1 MPASPRHGAWHFQT
15 LWAIPAS
22 IRITNADTSDC
33 LVVVDAVLTRD
44 LLERDTRP
52 PHLASVQL
60 KYKYSDLR
68 LALSTP
74 PRSLPLTGYIQSE
87 PHRAVDIH
95 MLLRWLPATWSPV
108 SGQLG
113 RLDAYRNWLIEIG
126 PAQCQ
131 DWFLAPGHRHVQMAR
146 QPSPIA
152 ERPRCLCRMLASPF
166 VLQIFQFVI
175 VWDIPLGC
183 ASTHLFPF
191 SA

>member
-1 MPASPRHGAWHFQT
+1 MPASPRHGSWHFHT

-44 LLERDTRP
+44 LLERETRP

-87 PHRAVDIH
+87 PHRAVDID

-108 SGQLG
+108 SGQWG
-113 RLDAYRNWLIEIG
+113 RLDAYRNRLIEIG
-126 PAQCQ
+126 PAPCQ
-131 DWFLAPGHRHVQMAR
+131 DWFLAPGHRHVQIHGAPAVAVR
-146 QPSPIA
+146 GTLKVPLQDKYPDAGFPICFTNISICHSLGYPSWIWI
-152 ERPRCLCRMLASPF
+152 C
-166 VLQIFQFVI
+166 
-175 VWDIPLGC
+175 
-183 ASTHLFPF
+183 
-191 SA
+191 